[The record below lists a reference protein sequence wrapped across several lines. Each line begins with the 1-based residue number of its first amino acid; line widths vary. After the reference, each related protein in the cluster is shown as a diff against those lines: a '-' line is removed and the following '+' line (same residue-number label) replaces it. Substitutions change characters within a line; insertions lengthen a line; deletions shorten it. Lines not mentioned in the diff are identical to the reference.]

1 MKYSIIGS
9 GRQGIASAYDIG
21 KFGKAKKIE
30 LFDVEINVAI
40 EGAARLN
47 DLLNTNLFTG
57 HQIDVTNFDQVRKI
71 LSDTD
76 ALLAGVPYKFLPK
89 LTEIAIEC
97 RTPMVDYGGN
107 TGNAIRQI
115 ELSDQA
121 KDVGITIVP
130 ECGMGPG
137 MNITMALLAME
148 QMDSPKE
155 VSIWDGG
162 LPQDPQPPWNY
173 SIFFNV
179 DGLTNE
185 YDGDAYFLE
194 NKQLVRVPCFD
205 RLETLE
211 FSQPLGDLEA
221 AVTSGGLSTM
231 PWTFKG
237 QLTKLENKTL
247 RYPGHWEWMKA
258 FRQLGLFSQ
267 EKVKFKG
274 MEIIPREFYHA
285 LLEPQIDNGRVEDV
299 CIMRIRCTG
308 SHEDKPRT
316 AWVNSV
322 EYYDKETG
330 FSAME
335 KWTGWHASI
344 LLIAAAHG
352 KLEKGVIPVEKVM
365 SGTEFKKEAELRD
378 YEISIDVT

>member
-1 MKYSIIGS
+1 MNYSIIGA

-21 KFGKAKKIE
+21 KFGDAENIK
-30 LFDVEINVAI
+30 LFDLDINAASQ
-40 EGAARLN
+40 GAKRLN
-47 DLLNTNLFTG
+47 KLLSKNLFTA
-57 HQIDVTNFDQVRKI
+57 HQIDVTNFDQLKKM

-76 ALLAGVPYKFLPK
+76 AVLAGIPYKYLPK

-97 RTPMVDYGGN
+97 GTPMVDYGGN
-107 TGNAIRQI
+107 TDNAIRQI
-115 ELSDQA
+115 ELSDLA
-121 KDVGITIVP
+121 KEKGITIVP

-137 MNITMALLAME
+137 MNITLELLAME
-148 QMDSPKE
+148 QMDTPEE

-162 LPQDPQPPWNY
+162 LPQNPQAPWNY
-173 SIFFNV
+173 SIFFNI

-194 NKQLVRVPCFD
+194 KKELVRVPCFD
-205 RLETLE
+205 RLEIIE
-211 FSQPLGDLEA
+211 FPQPLGDLEA

-237 QLTKLENKTL
+237 KLTKLENKTL

-258 FRQLGLFSQ
+258 YRQLGLFSQ
-267 EKVKFKG
+267 DNVKFKG
-274 MEIIPREFYHA
+274 MKIIPREFYHA

-299 CIMRIRCTG
+299 CIMRICCKG
-308 SHEDKPRT
+308 NHKDKPQT
-316 AWVNSV
+316 VWVNTV

-352 KLEKGVIPVEKVM
+352 KLEKGVIPVEKAM
-365 SGTEFKKEAELRD
+365 TGTKFKKEAELRN
-378 YEISIDVT
+378 YEISITVT